1 MSSQEVSPL
10 DNFLEQNLHSP
21 LPPPPVPVIIE
32 KSVSTEFFFFCL
44 LFTYP
49 GKLIYRSIPKT
60 ASLKRGPPSDT
71 YFIFKITDVAQ
82 HRKNETPIF
91 TDAVY
96 SYLQER
102 IVGIRIYPQGVG
114 TGRGTHVALFI
125 HMIKGDF
132 DNSLVW
138 PFRGTVTISVLDQSC
153 SGDHCDTSRIIQ
165 ATPNLTAFQQPRE
178 AICRTGYGFER
189 FAPIENFFG
198 PRYVKDDKL
207 LLKIE
212 FSG

>member
-1 MSSQEVSPL
+1 MSSREVSPQ
-10 DNFLEQNLHSP
+10 DSTTFWSITST
-21 LPPPPVPVIIE
+21 PPPPVPVIIE
-32 KSVSTEFFFFCL
+32 KSVSTEIFFFCV

-60 ASLKRGPPSDT
+60 ASLKRGSSSDT
-71 YFIFKITDVAQ
+71 YFVFKITEVAQ
-82 HRKNETPIF
+82 HRENETPIF

-96 SYLQER
+96 SYSQER

-125 HMIKGDF
+125 HMIKGNF

-153 SGDHCDTSRIIQ
+153 SGNQSDISRIIQ
-165 ATPNLTAFQQPRE
+165 ATPILSAFQQPRE
-178 AICRTGYGFER
+178 AICRTGYGFEK
-189 FAPIENFFG
+189 FSPIEKFFG
-198 PRYVKDDKL
+198 PQYVKDDKL

>member
-1 MSSQEVSPL
+1 MSSREVSLP
-10 DNFLEQNLHSP
+10 DSTTFWSITST
-21 LPPPPVPVIIE
+21 PPPPVPVIIG
-32 KSVSTEFFFFCL
+32 KSVSAEFFFCVV
-44 LFTYP
+44 FTYP
-49 GKLIYRSIPKT
+49 GKLIYRSIPRT
-60 ASLKRGPPSDT
+60 ASLKRGPSSDT
-71 YFIFKITDVAQ
+71 YFIFKITEVAQ
-82 HRKNETPIF
+82 HRENETAIF

-96 SYLQER
+96 SYSQER

-114 TGRGTHVALFI
+114 SGRGTHVALFI

-153 SGDHCDTSRIIQ
+153 SGDQSDISRIIQ
-165 ATPNLTAFQQPRE
+165 VKPNLTAFQQPRE
-178 AICRTGYGFER
+178 AICRTGYGFKR
-189 FAPIENFFG
+189 FAPIEKFFG
-198 PRYVKDDKL
+198 PQYVKDGEL

>member
-1 MSSQEVSPL
+1 MRQWKTIL
-10 DNFLEQNLHSP
+10 
-21 LPPPPVPVIIE
+21 
-32 KSVSTEFFFFCL
+32 T
-44 LFTYP
+44 
-49 GKLIYRSIPKT
+49 RSIPKT
-60 ASLKRGPPSDT
+60 ASLKRGPSSDT
-71 YFIFKITDVAQ
+71 YFIFKITEVAQ
-82 HRKNETPIF
+82 HCENETPIF

-96 SYLQER
+96 SYSQER

-114 TGRGTHVALFI
+114 TGRSTHVALFI

-138 PFRGTVTISVLDQSC
+138 PFHGTVTISVLDQTC
-153 SGDHCDTSRIIQ
+153 SGDQSDLSRIIQ
-165 ATPNLTAFQQPRE
+165 VTTNLTAFQQPRE

-189 FAPIENFFG
+189 FAPIEKFFG
-198 PRYVKDDKL
+198 PQYVKDDKL